1 MVSVAQGAVEVEG
14 LREFRGAV
22 KKVSKDL
29 DKELKRGMKT
39 DVAQPIA
46 DEIKGKVP
54 VRSGR
59 WRSVIR
65 GGATTKAAYVQWGR
79 AKVPYAAWREFGG
92 KVPQGPSLPFRKGG
106 RFVHP
111 TVESNRDQATDA
123 AATVLE
129 QTMRRA
135 RLRLE

>member
-1 MVSVAQGAVEVEG
+1 MAQGAVEVEG
-14 LREFRGAV
+14 LREFRSAV
-22 KKVSKDL
+22 KRASKDL
-29 DKELKRGMKT
+29 DKELKRAMKT
-39 DVAQPIA
+39 DVAQPLA
-46 DEIKGKVP
+46 EDIKAKVP

-65 GGATTKAAYVQWGR
+65 GGATTKNAYVQWGR

-92 KVPQGPSLPFRKGG
+92 KLPQGPKLPFRKGG

-111 TVESNRDQATDA
+111 TVESNREQAGEA
-123 AATVLE
+123 AANVLE